1 MIESVDTKIKEWN
14 EKIHSKKEFNKKM
27 FFTFNEFIV

>member
-1 MIESVDTKIKEWN
+1 MIESVDTKIKEWS
-14 EKIHSKKEFNKKM
+14 EKIHSKKEFNKEV